1 MTDTPGTEPRF
12 DPLIHPSPRISLV
25 AILAAADWVD
35 FAYLKEQ
42 LALSDSALSK
52 HLSTLE
58 AAGYVDTRRPS
69 TGRRRSVRASLTTAG
84 RAAFAGH
91 VAALRG
97 IINTAVDHD
106 DAL

>member
-1 MTDTPGTEPRF
+1 MTGTSGAEPRF

-25 AILAAADWVD
+25 AILAAADWVE

-58 AAGYVDTRRPS
+58 AAGYVDTRRPA
-69 TGRRRSVRASLTTAG
+69 TGRRRSVRASLTDTG
-84 RAAFAGH
+84 RNAFAGH

-97 IINTAVDHD
+97 IINTAAIGD